1 MTNNVILLPRPAK
14 WPAAYRL
21 RAVNAYRKL
30 PEKTEA
36 AVNQLAAEF
45 GVRGRTLYRW
55 VARFHDAGADGLADH
70 KRSDAG
76 QPRILRFPLAAL
88 FILLK
93 RADGWSVL
101 KIHRALRRE
110 WRRLYPGFPRPSY
123 HHVRALVRSTER
135 KNKVRP
141 CSRPGHKT
149 QKTK

>member
-1 MTNNVILLPRPAK
+1 MAAAGSSAVGSLSGSRCLYTMGCSAPPGRVARRSPERRLAGLRRAQMTNRPAK

-21 RAVNAYRKL
+21 QAVNAYRKL

-88 FILLK
+88 
-93 RADGWSVL
+93 
-101 KIHRALRRE
+101 
-110 WRRLYPGFPRPSY
+110 
-123 HHVRALVRSTER
+123 
-135 KNKVRP
+135 
-141 CSRPGHKT
+141 
-149 QKTK
+149 